1 MKQHIYP
8 ARRLSGKI
16 RLQGDKSISHRALM
30 IGAIAEGTTEIANLN
45 SGKDVQSTISCLLR
59 LGVKIENEND
69 RTIVHGRGL
78 SGLAKPNGT
87 LDVGNSGTTI
97 RLLSGILAGQEFST
111 NITGDDSIQKRPMAR
126 IAQPLREMGAQ
137 IDAVADDF
145 APLSIKGGK
154 LTPIDYTLPV
164 ASAQVKSCL
173 LLAGLYSEGVTK
185 ILEPAESRDHTE
197 RMLSLFEG
205 RVEKNGSGISVKG
218 PARLKGQ
225 NISVPGDL
233 SSAAFFIAA
242 AVLVKNS
249 EIVLESVG
257 INPTRI
263 AFLDLLIKMGA
274 NIEMSSSKEVNN
286 EPVADI
292 QVKSSTLKGVT
303 ISGET
308 IPGLIDE
315 IPILAILAT
324 QADGITRIL
333 DAQELRYKESD
344 RLRTVALNLKKM
356 GARVEENIDG
366 LTIKGPVQLKAS
378 ELDSFHDHRIA
389 MSFAVAGLIA
399 PSKSVINN
407 AECVDVSC
415 PGFYQELARLSG
427 A

>member
-30 IGAIAEGTTEIANLN
+30 IGAIAEGDTEIANLN

-126 IAQPLREMGAQ
+126 IAQPLRKMGAQ

-185 ILEPAESRDHTE
+185 ILEPAESRDHTQ
-197 RMLSLFEG
+197 RMLSFFEG
-205 RVEKNGSGISVKG
+205 TVEKNGSGVSVKG

-249 EIVLESVG
+249 EIVLENVG

-263 AFLDLLIKMGA
+263 AFLDLLITMGA
-274 NIEMSSSKEVNN
+274 NIEMSNSTEVNN

-324 QADGITRIL
+324 QADGITKIL

-344 RLRTVALNLKKM
+344 RLQAVASNLKKM
-356 GARVEENIDG
+356 GAHVEENIDG

-399 PSKSVINN
+399 PPKSVLNN

>member
-126 IAQPLREMGAQ
+126 ITQPLRKMGAQ

-197 RMLSLFEG
+197 RMLSFFEG

-249 EIVLESVG
+249 EIVLESIG
-257 INPTRI
+257 INPTRT
-263 AFLDLLIKMGA
+263 AFLDLLINMGA
-274 NIEMSSSKEVNN
+274 NIEMSNSKEVNN

-292 QVKSSTLKGVT
+292 QVKSSALKGVT

-308 IPGLIDE
+308 IPALIDE

-324 QADGITRIL
+324 QADGITKIS
-333 DAQELRYKESD
+333 DAQELRHKESD

-356 GARVEENIDG
+356 CAHVEENIDG

>member
-126 IAQPLREMGAQ
+126 IAQPLRKMGAQ

-197 RMLSLFEG
+197 RMLS
-205 RVEKNGSGISVKG
+205 
-218 PARLKGQ
+218 
-225 NISVPGDL
+225 
-233 SSAAFFIAA
+233 FF
-242 AVLVKNS
+242 
-249 EIVLESVG
+249 
-257 INPTRI
+257 
-263 AFLDLLIKMGA
+263 
-274 NIEMSSSKEVNN
+274 
-286 EPVADI
+286 
-292 QVKSSTLKGVT
+292 
-303 ISGET
+303 
-308 IPGLIDE
+308 
-315 IPILAILAT
+315 
-324 QADGITRIL
+324 
-333 DAQELRYKESD
+333 
-344 RLRTVALNLKKM
+344 
-356 GARVEENIDG
+356 
-366 LTIKGPVQLKAS
+366 
-378 ELDSFHDHRIA
+378 
-389 MSFAVAGLIA
+389 
-399 PSKSVINN
+399 
-407 AECVDVSC
+407 
-415 PGFYQELARLSG
+415 
-427 A
+427 

>member
-45 SGKDVQSTISCLLR
+45 SGEDVQSTISCLLK

-97 RLLSGILAGQEFST
+97 RLLAGILAGQEFSSH
-111 NITGDDSIQKRPMAR
+111 ITGDDSIQKRPMAR
-126 IAQPLREMGAQ
+126 IAQPLRKMGAQ

-154 LTPIDYTLPV
+154 LTAIDYTLPV

-197 RMLSLFEG
+197 RMLSFFEG

-242 AVLVKNS
+242 AVLIKNS

-263 AFLDLLIKMGA
+263 AFIDLLITMGA
-274 NIEMSSSKEVNN
+274 NIEMSNSKEVNN

-324 QADGITRIL
+324 QADGITKIL
-333 DAQELRYKESD
+333 DAQELRHKESD
-344 RLRTVALNLKKM
+344 RLQAVASNLKKM
-356 GARVEENIDG
+356 GAHVEENIDG
-366 LTIKGPVQLKAS
+366 LTIKGPIQLKAS

-399 PSKSVINN
+399 PPQK
-407 AECVDVSC
+407 
-415 PGFYQELARLSG
+415 RH
-427 A
+427 

>member
-45 SGKDVQSTISCLLR
+45 SGQDVQNTISCLLR
-59 LGVKIENEND
+59 LGVKIENENN

-78 SGLAKPNGT
+78 NGLAKPNGT

-111 NITGDDSIQKRPMAR
+111 NITGDDSIKKRPMAR
-126 IAQPLREMGAQ
+126 IAQPLRKMGAQ
-137 IDAVADDF
+137 IDAEADDF

-249 EIVLESVG
+249 EIVLESIG
-257 INPTRI
+257 INPTRT
-263 AFLDLLIKMGA
+263 AFLDLLINMGA
-274 NIEMSSSKEVNN
+274 NIEMSNSKEVNN

-292 QVKSSTLKGVT
+292 QVKSSALKGVT

-308 IPGLIDE
+308 IPALIDE

-324 QADGITRIL
+324 QADGITKIS
-333 DAQELRYKESD
+333 DAQELRHKESD

-356 GARVEENIDG
+356 CAHVEENIDG

>member
-126 IAQPLREMGAQ
+126 IAQPLRKMGAQ

-197 RMLSLFEG
+197 RMLSFFEG

-249 EIVLESVG
+249 EIVLESIG
-257 INPTRI
+257 INPTRT
-263 AFLDLLIKMGA
+263 AFLDLLINMGA
-274 NIEMSSSKEVNN
+274 NIEMSNSKEVNN

-292 QVKSSTLKGVT
+292 QVKSSALKGVT

-308 IPGLIDE
+308 IPALIDE

-324 QADGITRIL
+324 QADGITKIS
-333 DAQELRYKESD
+333 DAQELRHKESD

-356 GARVEENIDG
+356 CAHVEENIDG

>member
-126 IAQPLREMGAQ
+126 IAQPLRKMGAQ

-197 RMLSLFEG
+197 RMLSFFEG

-249 EIVLESVG
+249 EIVLESIG
-257 INPTRI
+257 INPTRT
-263 AFLDLLIKMGA
+263 AFLDLLINMGA
-274 NIEMSSSKEVNN
+274 NIEMSNSKEVNN

-292 QVKSSTLKGVT
+292 QVKSSALKGVT

-308 IPGLIDE
+308 IPALIDE

-324 QADGITRIL
+324 QADGITKIS
-333 DAQELRYKESD
+333 DAQELRHKESD

-356 GARVEENIDG
+356 CAHVEEKIDG

>member
-1 MKQHIYP
+1 MRQHIYP

-45 SGKDVQSTISCLLR
+45 SGEDVQSTISCLLK
-59 LGVKIENEND
+59 LGVKIENENG

-97 RLLSGILAGQEFST
+97 RLLAGILAGQEFST
-111 NITGDDSIQKRPMAR
+111 HITGDDSIQKRPMAR
-126 IAQPLREMGAQ
+126 IARPLRRMGAQ

-197 RMLSLFEG
+197 RMLSFFEG

-257 INPTRI
+257 INPTRM
-263 AFLDLLIKMGA
+263 AFLDLLITMGA
-274 NIEMSSSKEVNN
+274 NIEMSNSKEVNN

-324 QADGITRIL
+324 QADGITKIL
-333 DAQELRYKESD
+333 DAQELRHKESD
-344 RLRTVALNLKKM
+344 RIQAVASNLKKM
-356 GARVEENIDG
+356 GAHVEENIDG
-366 LTIKGPVQLKAS
+366 LTIKGPIQLKAS

-399 PSKSVINN
+399 PPKSVINN

>member
-126 IAQPLREMGAQ
+126 IAQPLRKMGAQ

-197 RMLSLFEG
+197 RMLSFFEG

-249 EIVLESVG
+249 EIVLESIG
-257 INPTRI
+257 INPTRT
-263 AFLDLLIKMGA
+263 AFLDLLINMGA
-274 NIEMSSSKEVNN
+274 NIEMSNSKEVNN

-292 QVKSSTLKGVT
+292 QVKSSALKGVT

-324 QADGITRIL
+324 QADGITKIL
-333 DAQELRYKESD
+333 DAQELRHKESD
-344 RLRTVALNLKKM
+344 RLRTVASNLKEM
-356 GARVEENIDG
+356 GAHVEENIDG

>member
-45 SGKDVQSTISCLLR
+45 SGQDVQNTISCLLR
-59 LGVKIENEND
+59 LGVKIENENN

-78 SGLAKPNGT
+78 NGLAKPNGT

-126 IAQPLREMGAQ
+126 IAQPLRKMGAQ

-197 RMLSLFEG
+197 RMLSFFEG

-249 EIVLESVG
+249 EIVLESIG
-257 INPTRI
+257 INPTRT
-263 AFLDLLIKMGA
+263 AFLDLLINMGA
-274 NIEMSSSKEVNN
+274 NIEMSNSKEVNN

-292 QVKSSTLKGVT
+292 QVKSSALKGVT

-308 IPGLIDE
+308 IPALIDE

-324 QADGITRIL
+324 QADGITKIS
-333 DAQELRYKESD
+333 DAQELRHKESD

-356 GARVEENIDG
+356 CAHVEENIDG

>member
-126 IAQPLREMGAQ
+126 IAQPLRKMGAQ

-145 APLSIKGGK
+145 APLSIKGGM

-197 RMLSLFEG
+197 RMLSFFEG

-249 EIVLESVG
+249 EIVLESIG
-257 INPTRI
+257 INPTRT
-263 AFLDLLIKMGA
+263 AFLDLLINMGA
-274 NIEMSSSKEVNN
+274 NIEMSNSKEVNN

-292 QVKSSTLKGVT
+292 QVKSSALKGVT

-308 IPGLIDE
+308 IPALIDE

-324 QADGITRIL
+324 QADGITKIS
-333 DAQELRYKESD
+333 DAQELRHKESD
-344 RLRTVALNLKKM
+344 RLRTVTLNLKKM
-356 GARVEENIDG
+356 CAHVEEKIDG

>member
-45 SGKDVQSTISCLLR
+45 SGEDVQSTISCLLK
-59 LGVKIENEND
+59 LGVKIENENE

-87 LDVGNSGTTI
+87 LDVGNSGSTI

-126 IAQPLREMGAQ
+126 IAQPLRKMGAQ

-197 RMLSLFEG
+197 RMLSFFEG

-249 EIVLESVG
+249 EIVLESIG
-257 INPTRI
+257 INPTRT
-263 AFLDLLIKMGA
+263 AFLDLLINMGA
-274 NIEMSSSKEVNN
+274 NIEMSNSKEVNN

-292 QVKSSTLKGVT
+292 QVKSSALKGVT
-303 ISGET
+303 ISGEA

-324 QADGITRIL
+324 QADGITKIL
-333 DAQELRYKESD
+333 DAQELRHKESD

-356 GARVEENIDG
+356 CARVEENIDG

-399 PSKSVINN
+399 PPESVINN

-415 PGFYQELARLSG
+415 PRFYQELARLSG

>member
-126 IAQPLREMGAQ
+126 IAQPLRKMGAQ

-197 RMLSLFEG
+197 RMLSFFEG
-205 RVEKNGSGISVKG
+205 RVEKNGPGISVKG

-249 EIVLESVG
+249 EIVLESIG
-257 INPTRI
+257 INPTRT
-263 AFLDLLIKMGA
+263 AFLDLLINMGA
-274 NIEMSSSKEVNN
+274 NIEMSNSKEVNN

-292 QVKSSTLKGVT
+292 QVKSSALKGVT

-308 IPGLIDE
+308 IPALIDE

-324 QADGITRIL
+324 QADGITKIS
-333 DAQELRYKESD
+333 DAQELRHKESD

-356 GARVEENIDG
+356 CAHVEENIDG

>member
-126 IAQPLREMGAQ
+126 IAQPLRKMGAQ

-197 RMLSLFEG
+197 RMLSFFEG

-249 EIVLESVG
+249 EIVLESIG
-257 INPTRI
+257 INPTRT
-263 AFLDLLIKMGA
+263 AFLDLLINMGA
-274 NIEMSSSKEVNN
+274 NIEMSNSKEVNN

-292 QVKSSTLKGVT
+292 QVKSSALKGVT

-308 IPGLIDE
+308 IPALIDE

-324 QADGITRIL
+324 QADGITKIS
-333 DAQELRYKESD
+333 DAQELRHKESD
-344 RLRTVALNLKKM
+344 RLRTVTLNLKKM
-356 GARVEENIDG
+356 CAHVEEKIDG

>member
-8 ARRLSGKI
+8 ARRVSGKI

-126 IAQPLREMGAQ
+126 IAQPLRKMGAQ

-197 RMLSLFEG
+197 RMLSFFEG

-249 EIVLESVG
+249 EIVLESIG
-257 INPTRI
+257 INPTRT
-263 AFLDLLIKMGA
+263 AFLDLLINMGA
-274 NIEMSSSKEVNN
+274 NIEMSNSKEVNN

-292 QVKSSTLKGVT
+292 QVKSSALKGVT

-308 IPGLIDE
+308 IPALIDE

-324 QADGITRIL
+324 QADGITKIS
-333 DAQELRYKESD
+333 DAQELRHKESD

-356 GARVEENIDG
+356 CAHVEENIDG

>member
-126 IAQPLREMGAQ
+126 IARPLRKMGAQ

-197 RMLSLFEG
+197 RMLSFFEG

-249 EIVLESVG
+249 EIVLESIG
-257 INPTRI
+257 INPTRT
-263 AFLDLLIKMGA
+263 AFLDLLINMGA
-274 NIEMSSSKEVNN
+274 NIEMSNSKEVNN

-292 QVKSSTLKGVT
+292 QVKSSALKGVT

-308 IPGLIDE
+308 IPALIDE

-324 QADGITRIL
+324 QADGITKIS
-333 DAQELRYKESD
+333 DAQELRHKESD

-356 GARVEENIDG
+356 CAHVEENIDG

-415 PGFYQELARLSG
+415 PGFYQELARLSD

>member
-1 MKQHIYP
+1 MRQHIYP

-45 SGKDVQSTISCLLR
+45 SGEDVQSTISCLLK
-59 LGVKIENEND
+59 LGVKIESENG
-69 RTIVHGRGL
+69 RTLVHGRGL

-97 RLLSGILAGQEFST
+97 RLLAGILAGQEFST
-111 NITGDDSIQKRPMAR
+111 HITGDDSIQKRPMAR
-126 IAQPLREMGAQ
+126 IAQPLRKMGAQ
-137 IDAVADDF
+137 IDVLADDF
-145 APLSIKGGK
+145 ALLSIKGGK

-185 ILEPAESRDHTE
+185 ILEPAESRDHTQ
-197 RMLSLFEG
+197 RMLSFFEG

-263 AFLDLLIKMGA
+263 AFLDLLINMGA

-292 QVKSSTLKGVT
+292 HVKSSTLKGVT

-324 QADGITRIL
+324 QADGITKIL

-344 RLRTVALNLKKM
+344 RLQAVASNLKKM
-356 GARVEENIDG
+356 GAHVEENIDG

-399 PSKSVINN
+399 PPKSVINN